1 MSYLL
6 YSFPVDSVK
15 AGKCEEVGYAY
26 YRNTLPNG
34 RSYQPSKSAC
44 QQACAEH
51 VGCSYWSWSKGSTM
65 CYLKTSK
72 AGKGP
77 AENYISGSK
86 DCNMSEEKG

>member
-15 AGKCEEVGYAY
+15 AGKCEEDKYAY
-26 YRNTLPNG
+26 QGNNIPNSK
-34 RSYQPSKSAC
+34 SYQPSKSAC

-51 VGCSYWSWSKGSTM
+51 DGCSYWTWSKGSTM

-72 AGKGP
+72 AGKRR
-77 AENYISGSK
+77 ADNYVSGTK